1 MTKASSTS
9 QKQEVAEIAI
19 DEIKFRYKL
28 GESNNFINRDLKI
41 QNHSGEHV
49 LHFVIKCNNPLH
61 YTVRPSQGDIPPGK
75 TLEISIEI
83 NRVEEVTEIGRN
95 FFAKLASDKFKVE
108 LYESVYSKKAVGE
121 RIPNSYKSKTL
132 QVYIDYAE

>member
-1 MTKASSTS
+1 LTKASSTS
-9 QKQEVAEIAI
+9 QKQEVAEIAV
-19 DEIKFRYKL
+19 DEIKFKYKL

-41 QNHSGEHV
+41 QNQSGENI

-61 YTVRPSQGDIPPGK
+61 YTVRPSHGDIPPGK

-108 LYESVYSKKAVGE
+108 LNESVYRLKAVGE

-132 QVYIDYAE
+132 QVYIDYA